1 MKRLALPLPG
11 VALLAAGYAL
21 PMAIVVWMSLRH
33 QGHWSTQAYAQIVRA
48 PVFFGIFLKTLWM
61 AFSVTG
67 LCALLGY
74 PYAYFVAT
82 RIRRYAAP
90 IMMLVVIP
98 YLTSVLIR
106 SYSWIAILGSSGI
119 VNRLLISIGLTS
131 EPLPLVFS
139 SFGSY
144 VGMVHILL
152 PMMILP
158 LYGALRRLD
167 PALIKAAQ
175 SLGGGP
181 ATVFWTVVFPLSR
194 PGLAAGC
201 ALVFLCALGFYITP
215 AMLGAPGDYLVAQA
229 IEVRV
234 STLADFDFAAALAC
248 ILFFG
253 VSGFLVLFRRNV
265 VPLGPAAND
274 RWRSA
279 GTGSGLRGA
288 AWYRRTGIDQVAVA
302 LVDLCDAMAFLAS
315 PCLLILS
322 ALVLLFL
329 LAPMIVVVMIA
340 FSNAPYL
347 VFPPPGFST
356 RWFNSL
362 LGDQRWR
369 DAAVFSFSMAV
380 LSASTASLVGTA
392 YSISV
397 TRGALR
403 ARRIMWLAAIVPMI
417 LPQIVLGIGLF
428 FLAVALNLNGT
439 IVGFWLGF
447 TVLGFPY
454 VVIIMTAALQN
465 SDIDVERAAVGL
477 GATPMAAFL
486 TVTLPLLIPA
496 LSSAFLFAFLAGFDD
511 LVLSM
516 FLSSPSKTPLA
527 MLMWQD
533 IHLEISPKTAVV
545 GAFQLAALLAAS
557 MLLVI
562 LRKAKG
568 TGEKI
573 KMIRSRKSEDPRDT
587 AASPAS

>member
-48 PVFFGIFLKTLWM
+48 PAFFGIFLKTLWM

-67 LCALLGY
+67 LCALFGY
-74 PYAYFVAT
+74 PYASFVAT

-90 IMMLVVIP
+90 VMMLVAIP
-98 YLTSVLIR
+98 YLTSILIR
-106 SYSWIAILGSSGI
+106 SYSWIAILGSSSI

-139 SFGSY
+139 TFGSY

-158 LYGALRRLD
+158 LYGVLRRLD

-181 ATVFWTVVFPLSR
+181 ATVFWTVVFPLSL
-194 PGLAAGC
+194 PGLTAGC
-201 ALVFLCALGFYITP
+201 ALVFLCAIGFYITP
-215 AMLGAPGDYLVAQA
+215 AMLGALGDYLVAQA

-248 ILFFG
+248 MLFFG
-253 VSGFLVLFRRNV
+253 VSAFLFLFRRNIV
-265 VPLGPAAND
+265 TLGAVD
-274 RWRSA
+274 HGRWRS
-279 GTGSGLRGA
+279 GEGGLRSGG
-288 AWYRRTGIDQVAVA
+288 AWYRRLGIGQAARALLTLFDATA
-302 LVDLCDAMAFLAS
+302 LVAN
-315 PCLLILS
+315 PCLFILFI
-322 ALVLLFL
+322 LVLLFL
-329 LAPMIVVVMIA
+329 LAPMIVVVTIA

-347 VFPPPGFST
+347 MFPPPDFST
-356 RWFNSL
+356 RWFKSL
-362 LGDQRWR
+362 LADQRWR
-369 DAAVFSFSMAV
+369 DAALFSFSMAA
-380 LSASTASLVGTA
+380 LSASTALLVGTA
-392 YSISV
+392 YSISL
-397 TRGALR
+397 TRGVLR
-403 ARRIMWLAAIVPMI
+403 ARRIMWLAAVVPMI

-428 FLAVALNLNGT
+428 FLTVALKLNGT
-439 IVGFWLGF
+439 IAGFWLGF

-454 VVIIMTAALQN
+454 VVIIMTAALQS

-477 GATPMAAFL
+477 GATPMAAFF
-486 TVTLPLLIPA
+486 TVTLPLLVPA

-511 LVLSM
+511 RVLSM

-557 MLLVI
+557 MLVAL
-562 LRKAKG
+562 LRKATG
-568 TGEKI
+568 AGEKF
-573 KMIRSRKSEDPRDT
+573 KMILSRKSEDTRDT
-587 AASPAS
+587 VASPAS

>member
-1 MKRLALPLPG
+1 
-11 VALLAAGYAL
+11 
-21 PMAIVVWMSLRH
+21 MAIVVWISLRH
-33 QGHWSTQAYAQIVRA
+33 QGHWSIQAYTDIIHT
-48 PVFFGIFLKTLWM
+48 PVLLGIFLKTLWM

-82 RIRRYAAP
+82 RIRRYAVP
-90 IMMLVVIP
+90 VMMLVAIP
-98 YLTSVLIR
+98 YLTSILIR

-119 VNRLLISIGLTS
+119 ANRLLIAVGLTS

-158 LYGALRRLD
+158 LYGALRRFD

-181 ATVFWTVVFPLSR
+181 ATVFWTVVFPLSL

-215 AMLGAPGDYLVAQA
+215 AMLGAPGDYMVAQA

-248 ILFFG
+248 MLFFG
-253 VSGFLVLFRRNV
+253 VSAFLVLFRRNI
-265 VPLGPAAND
+265 VPLGAVGHD
-274 RWRSA
+274 RWRS
-279 GTGSGLRGA
+279 GEGGPRSG
-288 AWYRRTGIDQVAVA
+288 AWDRRLGIGQVAVA
-302 LVDLCDAMAFLAS
+302 LLTLCDAMAFVAS
-315 PCLLILS
+315 PCLFVLFI
-322 ALVLLFL
+322 LVLLFL

-347 VFPPPGFST
+347 MFPPPGLST
-356 RWFNSL
+356 RWFKSL
-362 LGDQRWR
+362 LADQRWR
-369 DAAVFSFSMAV
+369 DAALFSFSMAA

-392 YSISV
+392 YSV
-397 TRGALR
+397 FLTRGAFR
-403 ARRIMWLAAIVPMI
+403 ARRVMWLAAIVPMI

-428 FLAVALNLNGT
+428 FLTVALKLNGT
-439 IVGFWLGF
+439 IAGFWLGF

-465 SDIDVERAAVGL
+465 SDMDVERAAVGL
-477 GATPMAAFL
+477 GAAPMTAFL
-486 TVTLPLLIPA
+486 TVTLPLLVSA
-496 LSSAFLFAFLAGFDD
+496 LASAFLFAFLAGFDD
-511 LVLSM
+511 LALSM

-545 GAFQLAALLAAS
+545 GALQLAALLAVS
-557 MLLVI
+557 MLAVFLRRSEGSSWRLVS
-562 LRKAKG
+562 RRPSN
-568 TGEKI
+568 
-573 KMIRSRKSEDPRDT
+573 IRHSSQPDSATSHESGPRR
-587 AASPAS
+587 SF

>member
-1 MKRLALPLPG
+1 
-11 VALLAAGYAL
+11 
-21 PMAIVVWMSLRH
+21 MAIVVWISLRH
-33 QGHWSTQAYAQIVRA
+33 QGHWSIQAYTEIIRT
-48 PVFFGIFLKTLWM
+48 PVLLGIFLKTLWM

-82 RIRRYAAP
+82 RIRRYAIP
-90 IMMLVVIP
+90 IMMLVAIP
-98 YLTSVLIR
+98 YLTSILIR
-106 SYSWIAILGSSGI
+106 SYSWIVILGSSGI
-119 VNRLLISIGLTS
+119 ANRLLIAVGLTR

-158 LYGALRRLD
+158 LYGAFRRFD

-175 SLGGGP
+175 SLGSGP
-181 ATVFWTVVFPLSR
+181 ATVFWTVVFPLSLPR
-194 PGLAAGC
+194 LAAGC
-201 ALVFLCALGFYITP
+201 AMVFLCALGFYITP
-215 AMLGAPGDYLVAQA
+215 AMLGAPGDYMVAQA

-248 ILFFG
+248 MLFFG
-253 VSGFLVLFRRNV
+253 VTAFLALFRGNIV
-265 VPLGPAAND
+265 APGSVGQD
-274 RWRSA
+274 RWRS
-279 GTGSGLRGA
+279 GRGGPG
-288 AWYRRTGIDQVAVA
+288 AWYRRLGIDHAAIA
-302 LVDLCDAMAFLAS
+302 LLTLCDAMAFVAS
-315 PCLLILS
+315 PCLFILFV
-322 ALVLLFL
+322 LVLLFL

-347 VFPPPGFST
+347 MFPPPGLSI
-356 RWFNSL
+356 RWFKSL
-362 LGDQRWR
+362 LADQRWR
-369 DAAVFSFSMAV
+369 DAALFSFSMAA

-392 YSISV
+392 YSVSL
-397 TRGALR
+397 TRGAFR
-403 ARRIMWLAAIVPMI
+403 ARGGMWLAAIVPMI
-417 LPQIVLGIGLF
+417 LPQIVLGLGLF
-428 FLAVALNLNGT
+428 FLTAALNLNGT
-439 IVGFWLGF
+439 IAGFWLGF

-465 SDIDVERAAVGL
+465 SDMDVERAAVGL
-477 GATPMAAFL
+477 GAAPMTAFL
-486 TVTLPLLIPA
+486 TVTLPLLVSA

-545 GAFQLAALLAAS
+545 GALQLAVLLTVS
-557 MLLVI
+557 MLAVF
-562 LRKAKG
+562 LRKSKG
-568 TGEKI
+568 AIEKF
-573 KMIRSRKSEDPRDT
+573 
-587 AASPAS
+587 